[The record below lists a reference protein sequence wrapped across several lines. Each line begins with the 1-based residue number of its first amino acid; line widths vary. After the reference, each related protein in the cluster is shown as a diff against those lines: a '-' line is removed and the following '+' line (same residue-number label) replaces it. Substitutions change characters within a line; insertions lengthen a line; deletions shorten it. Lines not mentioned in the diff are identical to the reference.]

1 MIAFTT
7 SIILVLLVTSQYID
21 AYPSASVI
29 GTKINH
35 PLNPRLK
42 RDFGF
47 LQRHESTN
55 NINDDTPINWDDNL
69 PYIYSIIPR
78 TNHKRLIDF

>member
-1 MIAFTT
+1 MIAFTAPLF
-7 SIILVLLVTSQYID
+7 IILLVTSQYID

-29 GTKINH
+29 GTKISY

-42 RDFGF
+42 REFG
-47 LQRHESTN
+47 LYQRHESS
-55 NINDDTPINWDDNL
+55 NDDLPINWDDTL
-69 PYIYSIIPR
+69 PYFYSIIPR